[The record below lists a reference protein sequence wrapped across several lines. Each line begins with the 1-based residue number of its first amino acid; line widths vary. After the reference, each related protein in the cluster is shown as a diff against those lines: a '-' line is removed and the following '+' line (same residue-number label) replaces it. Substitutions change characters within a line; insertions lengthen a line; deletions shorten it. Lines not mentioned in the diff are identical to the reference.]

1 MTKYS
6 VKKPYT
12 VLVGVVLALVLGVVS
27 FLGLNTD
34 LLPAMDLPYVV
45 VYTVYPGA
53 SPERVELAVTQPLEQ
68 AVATTSGLEN
78 ISSIS
83 SENLSLIIMEFNAK
97 TNMDSA
103 MIELSNNIDMVEG
116 YLDDMVQSPTLMKI
130 NPDMLPV
137 QMLSVDVEGMDIKQL
152 SEYVETDLAPRLER
166 LDGVATVDISGAVH
180 DYVEIKLN
188 QEKIDAIN
196 DDILKAVSNTLY
208 KTKKDLD
215 KAQAELTNGK
225 NSLVSAQQQAIDQL
239 AAASAELDLNQAK
252 LQSMVTEKDKLT
264 AQLQLLE
271 GLKGYA
277 TLVTIDK
284 GVDALV
290 QLMGA
295 TELGVNPDTT
305 VGQVRDFFES
315 LEMPES
321 LPLPLP
327 QEVIDQLKSY
337 KTQILSAF
345 DEMAKQDPSINEKS
359 VTDLKNQLSHMLK
372 QTADT
377 MLAMGVAQSTLDGA
391 NLMLL
396 EGQIAMVNNEIA
408 AADVTIKMLGETVEQ
423 LKAGYVQLEA
433 AKIKATAQLAAGQV
447 QIDSA
452 QAQLDRGVKQFEA
465 ARDTALKQANINA
478 LVSQETLSGILMAQ
492 NFSMPSG
499 YISDGENRLTVK
511 VGEEFASLDQLE
523 NLLLV
528 DMDMDGVNP
537 IHLKD
542 VADISIKDNSGDSY
556 VRVNGNPAI
565 SLSIQKASTSS
576 TSQVSENVN
585 REVARIMEEDTN
597 VHITQL
603 MDQGIFIDLVV
614 SSVMNNMVYG
624 GIIALFVLVFFLKD
638 IKPTLIIGFAIPLSV
653 LFAIVLMYFSGV
665 NLNVMSLSGLA
676 LAVGMLVDNSIVV
689 IENIY
694 RLRNLG
700 YSKVKAAVVGA
711 QQVAGAIAASTLT
724 TICVFLPIVFTDG
737 LTRQLFTDMG
747 LTIAYSLVASLI
759 VALTLVPTMASTMLN
774 KTKDPGEGI
783 FSKIISVYK
792 KTLEFNLKYKF
803 VVILLTIGLL
813 VYSLYRATR
822 MPLGLI
828 PSMDS
833 TQMQMT
839 LTVDAEIPDEE
850 LIAQSE
856 SIVQRVQQLPDVL
869 TVGASMGSSGI
880 AGLMGGA
887 TGGDDTKSMS
897 FYVVLSEDKQYSNA
911 EIADMIKEAT
921 PEFSKT
927 LSVTESTMDLGALA
941 GSGIS
946 VQIKGNDIDTLQS
959 EAARMATLLKG
970 IEGIAKVSDGSQNAV
985 EEVRIEVNKA
995 TAMKNGLT
1003 VAQVFQKVS
1012 SALTENTTATTVNF
1026 TGSDMDAIIYAA
1038 STYSL
1043 DTIGD
1048 LVVGT
1053 TTDDDGEEIDLKLS
1067 DIATIGSGF
1076 TPQSINRDNQSR
1088 YITVSAS
1095 MAEGYNASLVGR
1107 KVEKA
1112 LEGYEMPKGY
1122 SYEMT
1127 GEDETIM
1134 SAMIDMIKMI
1144 GLAVVFI
1151 YLIMVTQFQSLKS
1164 PFIVMFTIPLAF
1176 TGGLL
1181 ALQITG
1187 EMLSIVAMV
1196 GFLVLAGVVVNNGI
1210 VFVDYVNQLRL
1221 GGMDKHDALVQTG
1234 VDRIRPIL
1242 MTALTTILANSTMAM
1257 GVGMGAELSQ
1267 GMALVSIGGLAYAT
1281 LLTLYLVPVLYDLF
1295 NRKEMKEIKVD
1306 FEDED

>member
-1 MTKYS
+1 
-6 VKKPYT
+6 
-12 VLVGVVLALVLGVVS
+12 
-27 FLGLNTD
+27 
-34 LLPAMDLPYVV
+34 
-45 VYTVYPGA
+45 
-53 SPERVELAVTQPLEQ
+53 
-68 AVATTSGLEN
+68 
-78 ISSIS
+78 
-83 SENLSLIIMEFNAK
+83 
-97 TNMDSA
+97 
-103 MIELSNNIDMVEG
+103 
-116 YLDDMVQSPTLMKI
+116 
-130 NPDMLPV
+130 
-137 QMLSVDVEGMDIKQL
+137 
-152 SEYVETDLAPRLER
+152 
-166 LDGVATVDISGAVH
+166 
-180 DYVEIKLN
+180 
-188 QEKIDAIN
+188 
-196 DDILKAVSNTLY
+196 
-208 KTKKDLD
+208 
-215 KAQAELTNGK
+215 
-225 NSLVSAQQQAIDQL
+225 
-239 AAASAELDLNQAK
+239 
-252 LQSMVTEKDKLT
+252 
-264 AQLQLLE
+264 
-271 GLKGYA
+271 
-277 TLVTIDK
+277 
-284 GVDALV
+284 
-290 QLMGA
+290 MGA
-295 TELGVNPDTT
+295 TDLGVNPDTT
-305 VGQVRDFFES
+305 VGQVRDFFEK

-321 LPLPLP
+321 LPVTIP
-327 QEVIDQLKSY
+327 QEIIDQLKSY

-345 DEMAKQDPSINEKS
+345 DEMAKQDSFINDKS
-359 VTDLKNQLSHMLK
+359 VTDLKNQLSDMLK
-372 QTADT
+372 QTAET
-377 MLAMGVAQSTLDGA
+377 MLAMGIAQSTLDSA

-433 AKIKATAQLAAGQV
+433 AKIQATAQLAAGQV

-452 QAQLDRGVKQFEA
+452 QAQLDRGVKQFED

-478 LVSQETLSGILMAQ
+478 LVTQETLSGILMAQ

-585 REVARIMEEDTN
+585 DEVARIMEEN
-597 VHITQL
+597 ASVHITQL

-774 KTKDPGEGI
+774 KTKDPSEGI
-783 FSKIISVYK
+783 FGKITAVYK

-813 VYSLYRATR
+813 VYSLYRATK

-839 LTVDAEIPDEE
+839 LTVDAELPDEE

-856 SIVQRVQQLPDVL
+856 TIVQRVQQLPDVL
-869 TVGASMGSSGI
+869 TVGASMGGSDLTSLLGGSSG
-880 AGLMGGA
+880 
-887 TGGDDTKSMS
+887 DETKSMS

-911 EIADMIKEAT
+911 EIADMIKDAT
-921 PEFSKT
+921 PEFADT

-946 VQIKGNDIDTLQS
+946 VQIKGNDIDTLQA
-959 EAARMATLLKG
+959 EAARMATLLKD
-970 IEGIAKVSDGSQNAV
+970 IEGIAEVSDGSQQAV

-1026 TGSDMDAIIYAA
+1026 NGSDMDAIIYAA

-1095 MAEGYNASLVGR
+1095 MAEGYNASLVSR
-1107 KVEKA
+1107 DVEKA

-1127 GEDETIM
+1127 GEDETVM
-1134 SAMIDMIKMI
+1134 SAMIDMMKMI

-1151 YLIMVTQFQSLKS
+1151 YLIMVAQFQSLKS

-1181 ALQITG
+1181 ALQLTG

-1221 GGMDKHDALVQTG
+1221 GGMEKHSALVQTG

-1306 FEDED
+1306 FDDEE

>member
-12 VLVGVVLALVLGVVS
+12 VLVGVVLALVLGIVS

-188 QEKIDAIN
+188 QDKIDEIN

-327 QEVIDQLKSY
+327 QEVIDRLKSY
-337 KTQILSAF
+337 KTQIISAF

-359 VTDLKNQLSHMLK
+359 VTDLKNQLSDMLK

-377 MLAMGVAQSTLDGA
+377 MLAMGIAQSTLDGA

-433 AKIKATAQLAAGQV
+433 AKIQATAQLAAGQV

-452 QAQLDRGVKQFEA
+452 QAQLDRGVKQFED

-511 VGEEFASLDQLE
+511 VGEEFDSLDQLE

-783 FSKIISVYK
+783 FGKIISVYK

-856 SIVQRVQQLPDVL
+856 TIVQRVQQLPDVV
-869 TVGASMGSSGI
+869 TVGASMGGGGL
-880 AGLMGGA
+880 AGLMGG
-887 TGGDDTKSMS
+887 GNDETKSMS

-946 VQIKGNDIDTLQS
+946 VQIKGNDIDTLQA

-970 IEGIAKVSDGSQNAV
+970 IEGIAKVSDGSQDAV

-1107 KVEKA
+1107 EVEKA

-1151 YLIMVTQFQSLKS
+1151 YLIMVAQFQSLKS

-1187 EMLSIVAMV
+1187 EMLSIVAMI

-1221 GGMDKHDALVQTG
+1221 GGMEKHDALVQTG

>member
-188 QEKIDAIN
+188 QDKIDDIN

-327 QEVIDQLKSY
+327 QEVVDQLKSY
-337 KTQILSAF
+337 KTQIISAF

-359 VTDLKNQLSHMLK
+359 VTDLKNQLSDMLK

-377 MLAMGVAQSTLDGA
+377 MLAMGIAQSTLDGA

-433 AKIKATAQLAAGQV
+433 AKIQATAQLAAGQV

-452 QAQLDRGVKQFEA
+452 QAQLDRGVKQFED

-783 FSKIISVYK
+783 FGKIISVYK

-856 SIVQRVQQLPDVL
+856 TIVQRVQQLPDVV
-869 TVGASMGSSGI
+869 TVGASMGGGGL
-880 AGLMGGA
+880 AGLMGG
-887 TGGDDTKSMS
+887 GNDETKSMS

-970 IEGIAKVSDGSQNAV
+970 IEGIAKVSDGSQDAV

-1048 LVVGT
+1048 LVIGT

-1107 KVEKA
+1107 EVEKA

-1127 GEDETIM
+1127 GEDETVM
-1134 SAMIDMIKMI
+1134 SAMIDMMKMI

-1151 YLIMVTQFQSLKS
+1151 YLIMVAQFQSLKS

-1187 EMLSIVAMV
+1187 EMLSIVAMI

-1221 GGMDKHDALVQTG
+1221 GGMEKHDALVQTG

-1242 MTALTTILANSTMAM
+1242 MTALTTILANSTMAI

>member
-196 DDILKAVSNTLY
+196 DDILKAVSGKLY

-305 VGQVRDFFES
+305 VRQVRDFFES

-337 KTQILSAF
+337 KTQIISAF

-359 VTDLKNQLSHMLK
+359 VTDLKNQLSDMLK

-377 MLAMGVAQSTLDGA
+377 MLTMGIAQSTLDGA

-433 AKIKATAQLAAGQV
+433 AKIQATAQLAAGQV

-452 QAQLDRGVKQFEA
+452 QAQLDRGVKQFED

-614 SSVMNNMVYG
+614 SSVMNNMIYG

-783 FSKIISVYK
+783 FGKIISVYK

-856 SIVQRVQQLPDVL
+856 TIVQRVQQLPDVV
-869 TVGASMGSSGI
+869 TVGASMGGGGL
-880 AGLMGGA
+880 AGLMGG
-887 TGGDDTKSMS
+887 GNDETKSMS
-897 FYVVLSEDKQYSNA
+897 FYVVLSEEKQYSNA

-959 EAARMATLLKG
+959 EAARMARLLKG
-970 IEGIAKVSDGSQNAV
+970 IEGIAKVSDGSQDAV

-1053 TTDDDGEEIDLKLS
+1053 ATDDDGEEIDLKLS

-1107 KVEKA
+1107 EVEKA

-1127 GEDETIM
+1127 GEDETVM
-1134 SAMIDMIKMI
+1134 SAMIDMMKMI

-1151 YLIMVTQFQSLKS
+1151 YLIMVAQFQSLKS

-1181 ALQITG
+1181 ALQITD
-1187 EMLSIVAMV
+1187 EMLSIVAMI

-1221 GGMDKHDALVQTG
+1221 DGMEKHDALVQTG